1 MMGKLRDRLK
11 NGNEFK
17 KKKMTGILYVLELT
31 RNDESNSSNY
41 NRSQIWINSRARIP
55 QNFNHINRNN
65 VESTGQAQ
73 NS

>member
-1 MMGKLRDRLK
+1 MR
-11 NGNEFK
+11 
-17 KKKMTGILYVLELT
+17 GILYVLELT

-41 NRSQIWINSRARIP
+41 NRCQIWIYSRARIP